1 MQAKSKEI
9 FIKTIYKKELILLK
23 RFLDILRWV
32 KRFNCKKVKKSFAGR
47 KKRRN
52 FAIGIEGET
61 SPRKGKAAKYPQRQK
76 NFNNMARSINTRDT
90 SIVTRSEMVKKLL
103 ADLHNGQHEPMTE
116 EEEQTAFANRN
127 THREEIIQRN
137 LLFVYSVAKR
147 YARDGEQLC
156 DYFSEGAIGLADA
169 VDKFEPERG
178 FKFIS
183 FAVHYI
189 RAYMSAYAK
198 ESGLVKSSNAN
209 KIGSKVKTYEAR
221 YYAENGKMPTDEDIL
236 SYLKN
241 EYGIEVKYTSEIHGA
256 TFTALDA
263 KIDADS
269 DDTASEVGEVAQR
282 TASLN
287 EVENTIEEDNRKQT
301 ISILL
306 NCKAI
311 SETEREVIKLW
322 YLEGWDK
329 ERIAKK
335 LGLCGERIRQIQ
347 ATALKKLKGYAE
359 RHRLTA

>member
-1 MQAKSKEI
+1 MR
-9 FIKTIYKKELILLK
+9 T
-23 RFLDILRWV
+23 
-32 KRFNCKKVKKSFAGR
+32 G
-47 KKRRN
+47 
-52 FAIGIEGET
+52 
-61 SPRKGKAAKYPQRQK
+61 
-76 NFNNMARSINTRDT
+76 
-90 SIVTRSEMVKKLL
+90 
-103 ADLHNGQHEPMTE
+103 
-116 EEEQTAFANRN
+116 

-147 YARDGEQLC
+147 YARDNETLC

-169 VDKFEPERG
+169 IDKFEPERG

-221 YYAENGKMPTDEDIL
+221 YYAENGKMPTDVEIL
-236 SYLKN
+236 AYLKN
-241 EYGIEVKYTSEIHGA
+241 EHGIEVKYISEIHGA
-256 TFTALDA
+256 SFTSIDA

-269 DDTASEVGEVAQR
+269 DDTAGEVGEVAQR
-282 TASLN
+282 TASFN
-287 EVENTIEEDNRKQT
+287 EVETTIEDDNSKQT

-311 SETEREVIKLW
+311 SETEREVLTLW
-322 YLEGWDK
+322 YLKGWSK

-335 LGLCGERIRQIQ
+335 MDLCGERIRQIQ

-359 RHRLTA
+359 RHNLTA

>member
-1 MQAKSKEI
+1 ME
-9 FIKTIYKKELILLK
+9 YG
-23 RFLDILRWV
+23 
-32 KRFNCKKVKKSFAGR
+32 KKSVPLLSEMR
-47 KKRRN
+47 
-52 FAIGIEGET
+52 ET
-61 SPRKGKAAKYPQRQK
+61 PHHGKGKPISTHNAKTLYI
-76 NFNNMARSINTRDT
+76 MARSINTRET
-90 SIVTRSEMVKKLL
+90 SIANRSEMVKKLL
-103 ADLHNGQHEPMTE
+103 ADLHDGKHEPMTE
-116 EEEQTAFANRN
+116 EEEQTAFADRN
-127 THREEIIQRN
+127 AHREEIIQRN

-147 YARDGEQLC
+147 YARDGEMLC

-169 VDKFEPERG
+169 IDKFEPERG

-221 YYAENGKMPTDEDIL
+221 YYAENGKMPTDAEIL
-236 SYLKN
+236 AHLKN
-241 EYGIEVKYTSEIHGA
+241 EHGIEVKFTSEIHGA

-263 KIDADS
+263 KIDSDS
-269 DDTASEVGEVAQR
+269 EDTAGEVGEIAQR

-287 EVENTIEEDNRKQT
+287 EVENTIEDDNRKQT

-311 SETEREVIKLW
+311 SETEREVLTLW
-322 YLEGWDK
+322 YLKGWDK

-359 RHRLTA
+359 RHKLTA

>member
-1 MQAKSKEI
+1 ME
-9 FIKTIYKKELILLK
+9 YG
-23 RFLDILRWV
+23 
-32 KRFNCKKVKKSFAGR
+32 KKSVPLLSEMR
-47 KKRRN
+47 
-52 FAIGIEGET
+52 ET
-61 SPRKGKAAKYPQRQK
+61 PHHGKGKPISTHNAKTLYI
-76 NFNNMARSINTRDT
+76 MARSINTRET
-90 SIVTRSEMVKKLL
+90 SIVNRSEMVKKLL
-103 ADLHNGQHEPMTE
+103 ADLHDGKHEPMTE
-116 EEEQTAFANRN
+116 EEEQTAFADRN
-127 THREEIIQRN
+127 AHREEIIQRN

-147 YARDGEQLC
+147 YARDGEMLC

-169 VDKFEPERG
+169 IDKFEPERG

-198 ESGLVKSSNAN
+198 ESGFVKSSNAN
-209 KIGSKVKTYEAR
+209 KIGSKVKLFEAR
-221 YYAENGKMPTDEDIL
+221 YYAKNGKKPTDAEIVE
-236 SYLKN
+236 YLKN
-241 EYGIEVKYTSEIHGA
+241 EHGIDVKFTSEIHGA

-269 DDTASEVGEVAQR
+269 DDTASEVGEIAQR
-282 TASLN
+282 TASFN
-287 EVENTIEEDNRKQT
+287 DVETTIEDDNRKQT

>member
-1 MQAKSKEI
+1 
-9 FIKTIYKKELILLK
+9 
-23 RFLDILRWV
+23 
-32 KRFNCKKVKKSFAGR
+32 
-47 KKRRN
+47 
-52 FAIGIEGET
+52 
-61 SPRKGKAAKYPQRQK
+61 
-76 NFNNMARSINTRDT
+76 MARSINTRET
-90 SIVTRSEMVKKLL
+90 SIVNRNEMVKKLL
-103 ADLHNGQHEPMTE
+103 ADLHDGKHEPMTE
-116 EEEQTAFANRN
+116 EEEQSAFADRN
-127 THREEIIQRN
+127 AHREEIIQRN

-147 YARDGEQLC
+147 YAQDGEMLC

-169 VDKFEPERG
+169 IDKFEPERG

-209 KIGSKVKTYEAR
+209 KIGSKVKLFESR
-221 YYAENGKMPTDEDIL
+221 YYAEKGKKPTDAEIVE
-236 SYLKN
+236 YLKK
-241 EYGIEVKYTSEIHGA
+241 EYGIDVKFTSEIHGA
-256 TFTALDA
+256 TFTALDV

-269 DDTASEVGEVAQR
+269 EDTAGEVGEIAQR

-322 YLEGWDK
+322 YLEGWSK

-335 LGLCGERIRQIQ
+335 LGLCGERVRQIQ

>member
-1 MQAKSKEI
+1 MQVG
-9 FIKTIYKKELILLK
+9 KKGVTLLSELREKPHHGKGKPLSTH
-23 RFLDILRWV
+23 
-32 KRFNCKKVKKSFAGR
+32 NAKKSF
-47 KKRRN
+47 
-52 FAIGIEGET
+52 
-61 SPRKGKAAKYPQRQK
+61 
-76 NFNNMARSINTRDT
+76 NNMTRSINTRET

-116 EEEQTAFANRN
+116 EEQTAFADRN

>member
-1 MQAKSKEI
+1 ME
-9 FIKTIYKKELILLK
+9 Y
-23 RFLDILRWV
+23 R
-32 KRFNCKKVKKSFAGR
+32 KKSVPLLSEMR
-47 KKRRN
+47 
-52 FAIGIEGET
+52 ET
-61 SPRKGKAAKYPQRQK
+61 PHHGKGKPISTHNAKTLYI
-76 NFNNMARSINTRDT
+76 MARSINTRET
-90 SIVTRSEMVKKLL
+90 SIANRSEMVKKLL
-103 ADLHNGQHEPMTE
+103 ADLHDGKHEPMTE
-116 EEEQTAFANRN
+116 EEEQTAFADRN
-127 THREEIIQRN
+127 AHREEIIQRN

-147 YARDGEQLC
+147 YARDGEMLC

-169 VDKFEPERG
+169 IDKFEPERG

-209 KIGSKVKTYEAR
+209 KIGSKVKLFEAR
-221 YYAENGKMPTDEDIL
+221 YFAEKGKKPIDAEIVE
-236 SYLKN
+236 YLRN
-241 EYGIEVKYTSEIHGA
+241 EHGIDVKFTSEIHGA

-269 DDTASEVGEVAQR
+269 EDTAGEVGEIAQR

-311 SETEREVIKLW
+311 SETEREVLKLW
-322 YLEGWDK
+322 YLESWDK

-335 LGLCGERIRQIQ
+335 LGLCGERVRQIQ
-347 ATALKKLKGYAE
+347 ATALKKLRGYAE
-359 RHRLTA
+359 RHGLTA

>member
-1 MQAKSKEI
+1 
-9 FIKTIYKKELILLK
+9 
-23 RFLDILRWV
+23 
-32 KRFNCKKVKKSFAGR
+32 
-47 KKRRN
+47 
-52 FAIGIEGET
+52 
-61 SPRKGKAAKYPQRQK
+61 
-76 NFNNMARSINTRDT
+76 MARSINTRET
-90 SIVTRSEMVKKLL
+90 SIVNRNEMVKKLL
-103 ADLHNGQHEPMTE
+103 ADLHDGKHEPMTE
-116 EEEQTAFANRN
+116 EEEQSAFADRN
-127 THREEIIQRN
+127 AHREEIIQRN

-147 YARDGEQLC
+147 YAQDGEMLC

-169 VDKFEPERG
+169 IDKFEPERG

-209 KIGSKVKTYEAR
+209 KIGSKVKLFENR
-221 YYAENGKMPTDEDIL
+221 YYAEKGKKPTDAEIVE
-236 SYLKN
+236 YLKK
-241 EYGIEVKYTSEIHGA
+241 EYGIDVKFTSEIHGA

-269 DDTASEVGEVAQR
+269 EDTAGEVGEIAQR

-287 EVENTIEEDNRKQT
+287 EVEKTIEEDNRKQT

-311 SETEREVIKLW
+311 SETEREVIRLW
-322 YLEGWDK
+322 YLKGWDK

-335 LGLCGERIRQIQ
+335 LGLCSERVRQIQ

>member
-1 MQAKSKEI
+1 ME
-9 FIKTIYKKELILLK
+9 YG
-23 RFLDILRWV
+23 
-32 KRFNCKKVKKSFAGR
+32 KKSVPLLSEMR
-47 KKRRN
+47 
-52 FAIGIEGET
+52 ET
-61 SPRKGKAAKYPQRQK
+61 PHHGKGKPISTHNAKTLYI
-76 NFNNMARSINTRDT
+76 MARSINTRET
-90 SIVTRSEMVKKLL
+90 SIANRSEMVKKLL
-103 ADLHNGQHEPMTE
+103 ADLHDGKHEPMTE
-116 EEEQTAFANRN
+116 EEEQTAFADRN
-127 THREEIIQRN
+127 AHREEIIQRN

-147 YARDGEQLC
+147 YARDGEMLC

-169 VDKFEPERG
+169 IDKFEPERG

-209 KIGSKVKTYEAR
+209 KIGSKVKLFEAR
-221 YYAENGKMPTDEDIL
+221 YYAKNGKKPTDAEIVE
-236 SYLKN
+236 YLKN
-241 EYGIEVKYTSEIHGA
+241 EHGIDVKFTSEIHGA

-269 DDTASEVGEVAQR
+269 EDTAGEVGEIAQR

-311 SETEREVIKLW
+311 SETEREVLKLW
-322 YLEGWDK
+322 YLESWDK

-335 LGLCGERIRQIQ
+335 LGLCGERVRQIQ
-347 ATALKKLKGYAE
+347 ATALKKLRGYAE

>member
-1 MQAKSKEI
+1 MQVG
-9 FIKTIYKKELILLK
+9 KKGVTLL
-23 RFLDILRWV
+23 
-32 KRFNCKKVKKSFAGR
+32 SEMR
-47 KKRRN
+47 K
-52 FAIGIEGET
+52 IPHHG
-61 SPRKGKAAKYPQRQK
+61 KGKPISTHNAKTLYI
-76 NFNNMARSINTRDT
+76 MARSINTRET
-90 SIVTRSEMVKKLL
+90 SIANRSEMVKKLL
-103 ADLHNGQHEPMTE
+103 ADLHDGKHEPMTE
-116 EEEQTAFANRN
+116 EEEQTAFADRN
-127 THREEIIQRN
+127 AHREEIIQRN

-209 KIGSKVKTYEAR
+209 KIGSKVKLFEAR
-221 YYAENGKMPTDEDIL
+221 YYAQNGKKPTDAEIVE
-236 SYLKN
+236 YLKN
-241 EYGIEVKYTSEIHGA
+241 EHGIDVKFTSEIHGA

-282 TASLN
+282 TASFN

-301 ISILL
+301 ISLLL

-335 LGLCGERIRQIQ
+335 LGLCGERVRQIQ

>member
-1 MQAKSKEI
+1 
-9 FIKTIYKKELILLK
+9 
-23 RFLDILRWV
+23 
-32 KRFNCKKVKKSFAGR
+32 
-47 KKRRN
+47 
-52 FAIGIEGET
+52 
-61 SPRKGKAAKYPQRQK
+61 
-76 NFNNMARSINTRDT
+76 MARSINTRET

-116 EEEQTAFANRN
+116 EEEQTAFADRN

-236 SYLKN
+236 AHLKN

-282 TASLN
+282 TASFN

-306 NCKAI
+306 N
-311 SETEREVIKLW
+311 
-322 YLEGWDK
+322 
-329 ERIAKK
+329 
-335 LGLCGERIRQIQ
+335 
-347 ATALKKLKGYAE
+347 
-359 RHRLTA
+359 

>member
-1 MQAKSKEI
+1 MQVG
-9 FIKTIYKKELILLK
+9 KKGVTLLSELREK
-23 RFLDILRWV
+23 PHH
-32 KRFNCKKVKKSFAGR
+32 G
-47 KKRRN
+47 
-52 FAIGIEGET
+52 
-61 SPRKGKAAKYPQRQK
+61 KGKPLSTHNAKK
-76 NFNNMARSINTRDT
+76 NFNNMARSINTRET

-103 ADLHNGQHEPMTE
+103 ADLHDGKHEPMTE
-116 EEEQTAFANRN
+116 EEEQTAFADRN
-127 THREEIIQRN
+127 AHREETIQRN

-147 YARDGEQLC
+147 YARDGEMLC

-236 SYLKN
+236 AHLKN

-263 KIDADS
+263 KIDSDS

-322 YLEGWDK
+322 YFEGWDK